1 MKQKIRLD
9 ALIQQARGEQSPGV
23 DVAGRVLTVLAA
35 RRQQPILASE
45 RLFMWLAA
53 ASSAAA
59 VPAAILGFFLYNANS
74 EPLREIAKAISWIV
88 Q

>member
-1 MKQKIRLD
+1 MKDKTRLD
-9 ALIQQARGEQSPGV
+9 ALIQQARSEEPPRV
-23 DVAGRVLTVLAA
+23 DVAGRVLTILAA
-35 RRQQPILASE
+35 GRQRPVLASE

-59 VPAAILGFFLYNANS
+59 VPAAILGFFLYNGKS
-74 EPLREIAKAISWIV
+74 EPLREIAQAISWIV